1 MGAVGSV
8 VVDNAPGSAASTS
21 PMFAMSGD
29 GTDDVDIPVVF
40 LFSQDAWTLLQTLA
54 QEPATIVTLS
64 GSSSGT
70 YLMFFPLKLKLNF
83 MWLRLK
89 QHYNFERTNSSC
101 CQFLTKTYV
110 TS

>member
-29 GTDDVDIPVVF
+29 GTEDVDIPVVF

-70 YLMFFPLKLKLNF
+70 YLMFFPLKLKLNS
-83 MWLRLK
+83 M
-89 QHYNFERTNSSC
+89 
-101 CQFLTKTYV
+101 
-110 TS
+110 